1 MIELKEIDIENRTCY
16 YLEET
21 IKIKDF
27 DINNFLIDQK
37 PYRSTLVYNIS
48 QKSLIDLNILCIRFD
63 KQIDLLEFI
72 IELDIEYYLDM
83 ENMITFTSGLDMSLQ
98 CKKWHCRYDLS

>member
-16 YLEET
+16 YFEET

-48 QKSLIDLNILCIRFD
+48 WKSLIDLNILCIRFD
-63 KQIDLLEFI
+63 K
-72 IELDIEYYLDM
+72 
-83 ENMITFTSGLDMSLQ
+83 
-98 CKKWHCRYDLS
+98 

>member
-16 YLEET
+16 YFEET

-48 QKSLIDLNILCIRFD
+48 WKSLIDLNILCIRFD

-72 IELDIEYYLDM
+72 IKLDIEYYLDM
-83 ENMITFTSGLDMSLQ
+83 ENMITFPSGLDMSLQ

>member
-16 YLEET
+16 YFEET

-48 QKSLIDLNILCIRFD
+48 WKSLIDLNILCIRFD